1 MKKILVISWFFPPV
15 NSSEGIVTY
24 KLLNNSKYN
33 YDIFTQKGN
42 SSWSYGNKDVLP
54 LNNNINCLFSDATNL
69 DDFINSA
76 YEFFV
81 NNSNKYDI
89 VMTRS
94 MPEESHII
102 GMKIKKF
109 KPDIKWIA
117 SFGDPIGNNPFTL
130 LALKNVNPYSLKKRY
145 EVKMS
150 LKSVLSPLR
159 IYRSFRYNIRNKK
172 QYNMYIKSKNYL
184 EKKIVNTCDYI
195 ICNNSYQ
202 VDYISK
208 NNNIDKSKF
217 IILPHS
223 YDKKL
228 YANVKKNNDKII
240 FRYIGHLDDI
250 RTPKLFLEAINLLN
264 TKYDDFKDKVQF
276 EFYGNMSINDKVY
289 ILDNELT
296 DVVKIRKPINYLK
309 SLEVMKSSD
318 WLIHIDANLF
328 NIMDKNVFFAAKLAD
343 YIGSGSNIFSITM
356 LDGASADI
364 LRGMNAVI
372 TTYSLNDIA
381 NYLYLIV
388 YNNYNVKLNTEY
400 SKNFDAINVANDFDN
415 FVKNEVLN
423 ED

>member
-42 SSWSYGNKDVLP
+42 ASWSYGNKDVLP

-276 EFYGNMSINDKVY
+276 EFYGNMSMNDKVY

-296 DVVKIRKPINYLK
+296 DVVKIRKPIN
-309 SLEVMKSSD
+309 
-318 WLIHIDANLF
+318 
-328 NIMDKNVFFAAKLAD
+328 
-343 YIGSGSNIFSITM
+343 
-356 LDGASADI
+356 
-364 LRGMNAVI
+364 
-372 TTYSLNDIA
+372 
-381 NYLYLIV
+381 
-388 YNNYNVKLNTEY
+388 
-400 SKNFDAINVANDFDN
+400 
-415 FVKNEVLN
+415 
-423 ED
+423 